1 MKSAVDLVRQHILI
15 VVIAL
20 AVGLAAG
27 IPLGWATVRV
37 VNTTP
42 AVMRPDLQED
52 YLRMAIDSFRVNRD
66 PNLAVQRW
74 DELGPAA
81 APMFVKVQED
91 PKGMDPAVIV
101 AYGQVIQAV
110 KGQSLAPQGTQSA
123 AGSSSATPFRTVLL
137 IAAIVV
143 LALVAAAVALFVV
156 RRASPRLARARAT
169 SSPSPASSS
178 SMPAPAPAPKPAR
191 AAPRTDFES
200 LGVAPPITQNMT
212 TYVLGDDLYDESFS
226 IDTAS
231 GDFLGEYG
239 VGVSE
244 TIGVGEP
251 KKVTALEIWLFDKND
266 IKTATKVLMSAHAFR
281 DAGIR
286 GRLEAKGELIEI
298 EPQRQIMLET
308 ETVQLLATVV
318 DLQYGDGAMPE
329 KSYFERVT
337 LELAIW
343 RKADHS

>member
-1 MKSAVDLVRQHILI
+1 VR
-15 VVIAL
+15 
-20 AVGLAAG
+20 
-27 IPLGWATVRV
+27 
-37 VNTTP
+37 
-42 AVMRPDLQED
+42 
-52 YLRMAIDSFRVNRD
+52 
-66 PNLAVQRW
+66 RW
-74 DELGPAA
+74 DDLGPAA

-101 AYGQVIQAV
+101 AYGQVIQVV
-110 KGQSLAPQGTQSA
+110 KGQSIAGPAQEGASA
-123 AGSSSATPFRTVLL
+123 GFPSRTLLLVGAVVVLL
-137 IAAIVV
+137 V
-143 LALVAAAVALFVV
+143 LAAAVVLFFL
-156 RRASPRLARARAT
+156 RRLGARKLESRST
-169 SSPSPASSS
+169 SAAQPSPAAQASRGT
-178 SMPAPAPAPKPAR
+178 AK
-191 AAPRTDFES
+191 TDFAA

-266 IKTATKVLMSAHAFR
+266 IKTATKVLMSAHAYA
-281 DAGIR
+281 DPGIR

-298 EPQRQIMLET
+298 QPQKQIMLET

>member
-1 MKSAVDLVRQHILI
+1 MKSALDYVKSHLLPI
-15 VVIAL
+15 VVAV
-20 AVGLAAG
+20 AVGLALG
-27 IPLGWATVRV
+27 VPLGWATVRV

-42 AVMRPDLQED
+42 EVMRADLQED

-66 PNLAVQRW
+66 PNLAVRRW
-74 DELGPAA
+74 DDLGPAA

-101 AYGQVIQAV
+101 AYGQVIQVV
-110 KGQSLAPQGTQSA
+110 KGQNLAGPTQQGASGGFPSRTLLL
-123 AGSSSATPFRTVLL
+123 AGAVIVLL
-137 IAAIVV
+137 V
-143 LALVAAAVALFVV
+143 LAAAVVLFFL
-156 RRASPRLARARAT
+156 RRLGQRNSTPRST
-169 SSPSPASSS
+169 SSAQPAQVVQTSRGT
-178 SMPAPAPAPKPAR
+178 AK
-191 AAPRTDFES
+191 TDFAA

-226 IDTAS
+226 IDTAG

-266 IKTATKVLMSAHAFR
+266 IKTATKVLMSAHAYA
-281 DAGIR
+281 DPGIR
-286 GRLEAKGELIEI
+286 ARLEAKGELIEI
-298 EPQRQIMLET
+298 QPQRQIMLET

>member
-1 MKSAVDLVRQHILI
+1 
-15 VVIAL
+15 
-20 AVGLAAG
+20 
-27 IPLGWATVRV
+27 
-37 VNTTP
+37 
-42 AVMRPDLQED
+42 MRPDLQED

-74 DELGPAA
+74 DNLGPAA
-81 APMFVKVQED
+81 APMFVEIQKNPEGIDQ
-91 PKGMDPAVIV
+91 AVIT

-110 KGQSLAPQGTQSA
+110 KGSSESIPA
-123 AGSSSATPFRTVLL
+123 AQPNTPPAGLSTTTIVIGAVLVLL
-137 IAAIVV
+137 LVGGAG
-143 LALVAAAVALFVV
+143 ALVFL
-156 RRASPRLARARAT
+156 RRLLRNPT
-169 SSPSPASSS
+169 SSEVTPGMQATELN
-178 SMPAPAPAPKPAR
+178 R
-191 AAPRTDFES
+191 EAAKNKTNFES

-226 IDTAS
+226 IDTPS

-266 IKTATKVLMSAHAFR
+266 IKTATKVLMSTHAFN

-286 GRLEAKGELIEI
+286 GRLEAKGELIQVEA
-298 EPQRQIMLET
+298 QKQITLET
-308 ETVQLLATVV
+308 ETLQLLATVV
-318 DLQYGDGAMPE
+318 DLQYGDGSMPD

-343 RKADHS
+343 RKANQP

>member
-1 MKSAVDLVRQHILI
+1 MKSAADFLKAHAIVI
-15 VVIAL
+15 VVAL
-20 AVGLAAG
+20 VVGLVAG

-42 AVMRPDLQED
+42 AVMRADLQED
-52 YLRMAIDSFRVNRD
+52 YLRMAVDSFRVNRD
-66 PNLAVQRW
+66 INLAVRRW
-74 DELGPAA
+74 DDLGAAA
-81 APMFVKVQED
+81 APMFVKIQQD

-101 AYGQVIQAV
+101 AYGQVIETV
-110 KGQSLAPQGTQSA
+110 K
-123 AGSSSATPFRTVLL
+123 GSSSSGTDKGPAAGAFSSRSLL
-137 IAAIVV
+137 LVAAIVV
-143 LALVAAAVALFVV
+143 LLLVAGAILRFLMRRPGRRPSSSKPAAAVVPSRAAQV
-156 RRASPRLARARAT
+156 RVG
-169 SSPSPASSS
+169 
-178 SMPAPAPAPKPAR
+178 APK
-191 AAPRTDFES
+191 TDFES

-266 IKTATKVLMSAHAFR
+266 IKTATKVLMSAHAHG

-286 GRLEAKGELIEI
+286 ARLEAKGELIEI

-343 RKADHS
+343 RKADHG

>member
-1 MKSAVDLVRQHILI
+1 MKSAFDYVRSHLIPLV
-15 VVIAL
+15 VAV
-20 AVGLAAG
+20 AVGLAVG
-27 IPLGWATVRV
+27 VPLGWASVRV

-42 AVMRPDLQED
+42 EVMRSDLQED

-66 PNLAVQRW
+66 PNLAVRRW
-74 DELGPAA
+74 DDLGPAA

-101 AYGQVIQAV
+101 AYGQVIQVV
-110 KGQSLAPQGTQSA
+110 KGQSIAGPAQEGASA
-123 AGSSSATPFRTVLL
+123 GFPSRTLLLVGAVVVLL
-137 IAAIVV
+137 V
-143 LALVAAAVALFVV
+143 LAAAVVLFFL
-156 RRASPRLARARAT
+156 RRLGARKLESRST
-169 SSPSPASSS
+169 SAAQPSQAVQTGRGT
-178 SMPAPAPAPKPAR
+178 AK
-191 AAPRTDFES
+191 TDFAA

-266 IKTATKVLMSAHAFR
+266 IKTATKVLMSAHAYA
-281 DAGIR
+281 DPGIR

-298 EPQRQIMLET
+298 QPQKQIMLET

>member
-1 MKSAVDLVRQHILI
+1 MSSALDVVKKQLILVLLVL
-15 VVIAL
+15 VVGVAI
-20 AVGLAAG
+20 G

-42 AVMRPDLQED
+42 AVLREDLQED

-66 PNLAVQRW
+66 PNLAVRRW
-74 DELGPAA
+74 DALGPAA
-81 APMFVKVQED
+81 AKMFVEIQKNPAGID
-91 PKGMDPAVIV
+91 PVVVV
-101 AYGQVIQAV
+101 AYGEVIQAV
-110 KGQSLAPQGTQSA
+110 KGTAPGEA
-123 AGSSSATPFRTVLL
+123 AQRATTPEAAQPSVPAPASTPRTLL
-137 IAAIVV
+137 IGAIA
-143 LALVAAAVALFVV
+143 ALVLVGAAAVLFML
-156 RRASPRLARARAT
+156 RRFGGRRTAVEVTPTGVESPISRE
-169 SSPSPASSS
+169 
-178 SMPAPAPAPKPAR
+178 PAR
-191 AAPRTDFES
+191 SRKTNFES

-244 TIGVGEP
+244 TIGIGEP

-266 IKTATKVLMSAHAFR
+266 IKTATKVLMTAHAFG
-281 DAGIR
+281 DSGIR
-286 GRLEAKGELIEI
+286 GRLEAKGELIQV
-298 EPQRQIMLET
+298 EPQKQIMLET
-308 ETVQLLATVV
+308 ETLQLLATVV

-343 RKADHS
+343 RKAGR

>member
-1 MKSAVDLVRQHILI
+1 MTSLPDILKKP
-15 VVIAL
+15 VVL
-20 AVGLAAG
+20 AVLALIIGLVGVLIG
-27 IPLGWATVRV
+27 IPIGWKTVTV
-37 VNTTP
+37 VDTTP
-42 AVMRPDLQED
+42 AVLRSDLQQD

-74 DELGPAA
+74 DALGQAA
-81 APMFVKVQED
+81 APMFVEIQKNPE
-91 PKGMDPAVIV
+91 GIDPAVIT
-101 AYGQVIQAV
+101 AYGQLIQAV
-110 KGQSLAPQGTQSA
+110 KGANPSNSTPATTPSG
-123 AGSSSATPFRTVLL
+123 GVSATTVIVGAVVVLL
-137 IAAIVV
+137 LVGGTLGLLFLRRILKNPTSDEVTPGMQATEINKEAAKNK
-143 LALVAAAVALFVV
+143 
-156 RRASPRLARARAT
+156 T
-169 SSPSPASSS
+169 N
-178 SMPAPAPAPKPAR
+178 
-191 AAPRTDFES
+191 FET

-244 TIGVGEP
+244 TIGVGDP

-266 IKTATKVLMSAHAFR
+266 IKTATKVLMSAHAFS

-286 GRLEAKGELIEI
+286 SRLEAKGEMIQME
-298 EPQRQIMLET
+298 QQKQVVLET
-308 ETVQLLATVV
+308 ETLQLLATVV

-329 KSYFERVT
+329 KSYFDRVT

-343 RKADHS
+343 RKSDHT